1 MSLLIKALANAE
13 KDKQAELDKKK
24 SVERDSALSLELA
37 PIDQAQNS
45 NKSRTPRQSFEKAP
59 IHSDNE
65 LKHQEA
71 AKVFV
76 ANQAASTPK
85 SNLNLLLIGVAGAA
99 IILLGFQ
106 GYVYIQS
113 LSSPQI
119 ASAKVSVP
127 AVQPVPLQQVQIE
140 ATSTQSQTELNTQA
154 VAINSDEPE
163 KTQDETLAEKQSEPD
178 SFSVDNDELKKT
190 SQKSVK
196 KSNLKANVANAINNS
211 ESSIDNSQK
220 QVRGKPSKQAPLK
233 LTTKSPAAGVDP
245 TLLAAYEALNRGEDA
260 IAQQQYRA
268 VLQKDVRNVDAL
280 LGMAVIAQRQSR
292 DADAEGWFQ
301 KVLEVEPRNVIAQT
315 ALMGVKEGG
324 GGSDR
329 LEQNSES
336 HIKSML
342 AQQPEAAN
350 LHAALGNVYAE
361 QGQWTSAQSAYFEAS
376 KLAPHN
382 ADYAFNLA
390 VSLEQMRKPHLALEQ
405 YQRTLALLNQSG
417 ATSPDRLTLETRI
430 QALQK

>member
-1 MSLLIKALANAE
+1 MSLLIKALASAE
-13 KDKQAELDKKK
+13 KDKQVELDKKK
-24 SVERDSALSLELA
+24 LIESDSVLPLELA
-37 PIDQAQNS
+37 PIDEAQNI
-45 NKSRTPRQSFEKAP
+45 NKSKSPSKSFEEAS
-59 IHSDNE
+59 IQNRVE
-65 LKHQEA
+65 LKQKDA

-76 ANQAASTPK
+76 ANQAVSTPSSK
-85 SNLNLLLIGVAGAA
+85 LNLLLIGVAGAA
-99 IILLGFQ
+99 VILLGFQ
-106 GYVYIQS
+106 GYSYIQS
-113 LSSPQI
+113 LSAPQM
-119 ASAKVSVP
+119 ASTKLNVT
-127 AVQPVPLQQVQIE
+127 AVQPIPIQQVEIE
-140 ATSTQSQTELNTQA
+140 EASPQSQPELNMQ
-154 VAINSDEPE
+154 VAAASTDDQE
-163 KTQDETLAEKQSEPD
+163 KANDETLADKQPQANSLSTDNDEVKKI
-178 SFSVDNDELKKT
+178 SQRQVKTSHLKTVKNSVDNNASSMED
-190 SQKSVK
+190 SQPQV
-196 KSNLKANVANAINNS
+196 NS
-211 ESSIDNSQK
+211 
-220 QVRGKPSKQAPLK
+220 KPSKQAPLK

-245 TLLAAYEALNRGEDA
+245 TLLAAYEALNRGEYA

-280 LGMAVIAQRQSR
+280 LGMAVIAQRQTR

-361 QGQWTSAQSAYFEAS
+361 QGQWASAQSAYFEAS

-405 YQRTLALLNQSG
+405 YQRALALLNQSG